1 MINKWIHIIRE
12 IQHGGGFPMI
22 NNSGDNTLRGCG
34 QGRRDSDRPRE
45 GGRERERERERE
57 RDRERETHR
66 ETAVVPCNIILQ
78 YIRRYF
84 RISYGFYMNL

>member
-45 GGRERERERERE
+45 GGRARERE